1 MTKKRH
7 TISIKKVKSFTLT
20 EIIVASLM
28 SAILISLVIS
38 VFSSLIGQIT
48 KEKELLGSIEDTL
61 MLERLLDINT
71 LRCDSFNIE
80 SNQLRFYENGFNY
93 RTLDFNDN
101 YILIHIGETIDT
113 VQIVSSDLGYSR
125 HSSGNNVISQ
135 IRFNIIS
142 GSMVIP
148 IVISKE
154 YEGVVLVNS
163 NTINNEY

>member
-7 TISIKKVKSFTLT
+7 TIRIKKVKSFTLT

-113 VQIVSSDLGYSR
+113 VQLVSSDLGYSR
-125 HSSGNNVISQ
+125 HSSGNKVISKV
-135 IRFNIIS
+135 RFNIIS

-148 IVISKE
+148 VLVSKE

-163 NTINNEY
+163 NSINNEY

>member
-1 MTKKRH
+1 MTQKRY
-7 TISIKKVKSFTLT
+7 SMGIKKIKSFTLT

-38 VFSSLIGQIT
+38 VFSFLIGQIK
-48 KEKELLGSIEDTL
+48 KEKELMGSIEDTL
-61 MLERLLDINT
+61 MLERFLDINT
-71 LRCDSFNIE
+71 LKCDSV
-80 SNQLRFYENGFNY
+80 SVDANQLRFYEKGYNY

-113 VQIVSSDLGYSR
+113 VQLVSSDLGYSR
-125 HSSGNNVISQ
+125 HSSGNKVISKV
-135 IRFNIIS
+135 RFNIIS

-148 IVISKE
+148 VLVSKE

-163 NTINNEY
+163 NSINNEY

>member
-7 TISIKKVKSFTLT
+7 SISIIKIKSFTLT

-38 VFSSLIGQIT
+38 VFSFLIGQIK
-48 KEKELLGSIEDTL
+48 KEKELMGSIEDTL
-61 MLERLLDINT
+61 MLERFLDINT
-71 LRCDSFNIE
+71 LKCDSV
-80 SNQLRFYENGFNY
+80 SVDANQLRFYEKGYNY

-101 YILIHIGETIDT
+101 SILIHIGETIDT
-113 VQIVSSDLGYSR
+113 VHLVSSDLWYSR
-125 HSSGNNVISQ
+125 NSSGNKVISKV
-135 IRFNIIS
+135 RFNIIS

-148 IVISKE
+148 VVISKE

-163 NTINNEY
+163 NTINNEF

>member
-7 TISIKKVKSFTLT
+7 SMRIKKIKSFTLT

-71 LRCDSFNIE
+71 LKCDSV
-80 SNQLRFYENGFNY
+80 SVDANQLRFYENGLDY

-101 YILIHIGETIDT
+101 CILIHIGETIDT
-113 VQIVSSDLGYSR
+113 VRLVSSDLWYSR
-125 HSSGNNVISQ
+125 HSSGNNVITQ

-154 YEGVVLVNS
+154 YEGVVLANS
-163 NTINNEY
+163 NTNSNEF

>member
-1 MTKKRH
+1 MTQKRY
-7 TISIKKVKSFTLT
+7 SMGIKKIKSFTLT

-38 VFSSLIGQIT
+38 VFSFLIGQIK
-48 KEKELLGSIEDTL
+48 KEKELMGSIEDTL
-61 MLERLLDINT
+61 MLERFLDINT
-71 LRCDSFNIE
+71 LKCDSV
-80 SNQLRFYENGFNY
+80 SVDANQLRFYEKGYNY

-113 VQIVSSDLGYSR
+113 VQLVSSDLGYSR

>member
-7 TISIKKVKSFTLT
+7 SISIKKIKSFTLT

-38 VFSSLIGQIT
+38 VFSFLIGQIK
-48 KEKELLGSIEDTL
+48 KEKELLGSIEDIL
-61 MLERLLDINT
+61 MLERFLETNT
-71 LRCDSFNIE
+71 LKCDSVYANE
-80 SNQLRFYENGFNY
+80 NQLRFYVNGLDY

-113 VQIVSSDLGYSR
+113 VHLVSSDLWYSR
-125 HSSGNNVISQ
+125 NSSGNNVISQ

-142 GSMVIP
+142 GSMAIP

-163 NTINNEY
+163 NTNCNEF